1 MSLEGL
7 TILTEIWG
15 YILSKEDKTK
25 RALGSPGRRNLSVQ
39 NPKWREGLGMGGR
52 EDGRQ
57 TP

>member
-1 MSLEGL
+1 MEGL